1 METSPQ
7 KQPAAREDRTIKK
20 LRHHVFVCLN
30 ERPAGHVRGCCK
42 SRNSEAILQEFKT
55 QLAARGMTADIRA
68 QKSGC
73 LDICEHGPALVV
85 YPEGVWYGR
94 VQVSDVSEIVE
105 SHLAQGRP
113 VERLRLE
120 PKSR

>member
-1 METSPQ
+1 METPEA
-7 KQPAAREDRTIKK
+7 KPASQDPRTIKK
-20 LRHHVFVCLN
+20 LTHHVFVCLN

-42 SRNSEAILQEFKT
+42 SKNSEAILQELKS

-105 SHLAQGRP
+105 SHLQHGKP

-120 PKSR
+120 PRAR